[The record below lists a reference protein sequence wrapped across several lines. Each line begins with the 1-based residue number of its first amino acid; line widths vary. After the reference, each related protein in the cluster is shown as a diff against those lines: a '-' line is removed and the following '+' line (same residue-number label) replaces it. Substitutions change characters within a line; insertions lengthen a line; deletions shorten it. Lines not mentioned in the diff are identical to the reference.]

1 MKKKNLKNLSV
12 KKSTISNL
20 NEDALKGGAIRTFYT
35 VCGTGPHTIACTFQA
50 PTCGVSLAC
59 TFVEPD
65 CGGTYNSMN
74 RCKTIEV
81 DQNTLPIC

>member
-20 NEDALKGGAIRTFYT
+20 NKVTGGAPAPSNTLYI
-35 VCGTGPHTIACTFQA
+35 VCGTGPQTIYTC
-50 PTCGVSLAC
+50 PTAFCSIFIKC
-59 TFVEPD
+59 NP
-65 CGGTYNSMN
+65 YNSMN

-81 DQNTLPIC
+81 DGNTLPIC